1 MPRKNL
7 IFKTGFLLLILCLTA
22 SKAEAQTTDVL
33 STFNPYSLFGIG
45 DISGQ
50 GSAFNKGMGGI
61 GIGVR
66 DVRYLNYLNPAA
78 VSERDSLSFMLNFGL
93 EQKNTFL
100 ETTGT
105 KSAYNGFNVH
115 HFVISLPLYKRSAI
129 YVGVTPFSDVGYKIQ
144 RAETNPAV
152 IDQMGDVRYQK
163 YGHGGVTKIFAGASL
178 PVFRGLSLG
187 AEGIYYFGTIDRFSN
202 ILFTTNSEY
211 RQINTGTDYVL
222 GAFSAKAGLQ
232 YNVKVSEQ
240 LSATLGAT
248 YTLKSNLSG
257 DITRFATAVNAT
269 GTLDTASF
277 NVRSANIEIP
287 SEIGAGIS
295 LRKKDKWMIGAD
307 YIRQDW
313 SSVNFGTTTGVNFT
327 PAVSH
332 MLKAGFEYI
341 PNIFDVRYYM
351 KRVTYRGGAYY
362 EKSYLSL
369 DGKQVNNIGV
379 TMGVNLPIFM
389 WYNSLGVAVNLGQ
402 RGSFES
408 GSVRERYVMFVIN
421 FNLHDNTWFR
431 KVKYD

>member
-7 IFKTGFLLLILCLTA
+7 IFKTGFLLLTLFLAA
-22 SKAEAQTTDVL
+22 SKAEAQTTDAL
-33 STFNPYSLFGIG
+33 NTFNPYSLFGIG

-66 DVRYLNYLNPAA
+66 DVRYLNFLNPAA

-115 HFVISLPLYKRSAI
+115 HFALSLPFYKRSAI
-129 YVGVTPFSDVGYKIQ
+129 YAGITPFSDVGYKIQ
-144 RAETNPAV
+144 RAETDPEV

-163 YGHGGVTKIFAGASL
+163 YGHGGITKIFAGVSV

-202 ILFTTNSEY
+202 ILFTTNSEF

-222 GAFSAKAGLQ
+222 GSFSAKAGLQ
-232 YNVKVSEQ
+232 YNLKVSEQ
-240 LSATLGAT
+240 ISATLGAT
-248 YTLKSNLSG
+248 YTLNSNLTG
-257 DITRFATAVNAT
+257 DVTRFATAVNAT

-277 NVRSANIEIP
+277 TVRSANIEIP

-313 SSVNFGTTTGVNFT
+313 SSVNFGTTAGVNFA

-379 TMGVNLPIFM
+379 TLGVNLPIFM
-389 WYNSLGVAVNLGQ
+389 WYNSLGVAVNIGQ